1 MTSTMLTQSAE
12 GWAMVDALGA
22 WLLVAS
28 VQVGLLGAVVAIL
41 DRVLM
46 NRVWP
51 QIRAAMWWMVLLALV
66 VPPMFDS
73 PVSLWRQ
80 VDPAA
85 ELHEAL
91 QPAAARSPG
100 DIRIEDIFERAPQE
114 VDPAGAPDRRLILR
128 ATVVVWLAGFV
139 SLMAAT
145 GCRVSRERRR
155 WLATPGKSPPAWLSP
170 LANRVADRLGMR
182 RSLRI
187 SVQRDAAGAAVV
199 GLIHPTVILPATLLQ
214 KATHEQVE
222 HVLMHEFAHVQR
234 RDALASFA
242 CSLIHQLYWFHP
254 VAWLARARLE
264 TLREICCDQA
274 VVCALQDRDG
284 SYRRTL
290 LRLARSLV
298 MPQAAPASLAFVHRH
313 SQILSRL
320 LHLQRPLPNRPR
332 VVNASATAL
341 LAVLLLCCVPRVA
354 PPSRPAESAS
364 AMRWDDLPGCFQLR
378 YAVMRAMAEQSARAQ
393 SD

>member
-1 MTSTMLTQSAE
+1 MTNTLLSQSAS

-28 VQVGLLGAVVAIL
+28 VQVGLLGVAVAIL

-51 QIRAAMWWMVLLALV
+51 QVRAAMWWMVLLALV

-85 ELHEAL
+85 ELHLAL
-91 QPAAARSPG
+91 QPAAARSPAEL
-100 DIRIEDIFERAPQE
+100 RIEDMFVLPPTAARH
-114 VDPAGAPDRRLILR
+114 DGALDRRVILR
-128 ATVVVWLAGFV
+128 AMVVVWLAGFLI
-139 SLMAAT
+139 LMIAT
-145 GCRVSRERRR
+145 IRRVSRERRR
-155 WLATPGKSPPAWLSP
+155 WLATPGETPPAWLRQ
-170 LANRVADRLGMR
+170 LAGRVADRLGMR
-182 RSLRI
+182 RSLQI

-199 GLIHPTVILPATLLQ
+199 GLIRPTVILPASLLRD
-214 KATHEQVE
+214 ASREQIE
-222 HVLMHEFAHVQR
+222 HVLMHEFAHVR
-234 RDALASFA
+234 RGDALAAFA

-254 VAWLARARLE
+254 VAWLARARLD

-274 VVCALQDRDG
+274 VVSALQDRDG

-298 MPQAAPASLAFVHRH
+298 MPQTAPASLAFVHRH
-313 SQILSRL
+313 SQIMSRL
-320 LHLQRPLPNRPR
+320 MHLQRPLPNRPR
-332 VVNASATAL
+332 AVHASATAL

-354 PPSRPAESAS
+354 PTSRPVEPAA
-364 AMRWDDLPGCFQLR
+364 AMKWDELPGCFQLR